1 MNLTNIYS
9 EQSNSRIELGI
20 QDSNML
26 DMQRECRSHRNGGS
40 AKHSQFDKTE
50 RIGRTFERH

>member
-40 AKHSQFDKTE
+40 AKHS
-50 RIGRTFERH
+50 